1 METQD
6 GGDQTI
12 TAEQE
17 VSGADSALPQN
28 NEAAGQDAG
37 ETENKGLTI
46 DDLAK
51 RFSSDAATAKKP
63 EPATPKVEEAQSDT
77 EDTAGSEDKSAP
89 KETQA
94 QDSPTE
100 AQPED
105 DLSQFSESV
114 RKKIGKYTFKLKQAE
129 HELTQVKAKA
139 QEAEQLRAHLANMQQ
154 ELARVTSQQQ
164 AAASDADP
172 GDVDKAADEAAL
184 AKIEGRATEAI
195 RFYERNRRLIDRAA
209 MQGDESVQIDGQT
222 YQISDLENGYDYAK
236 RMKEERVP
244 ERRKAVQATQ
254 AVKQQSMAFAQQL
267 VPAMFQPG
275 TPESNLAVGYLQ
287 SNPKLRDFE
296 DSPRLLAFAIKGFQA
311 AQKEAEAAKAKG
323 TSEAATAKPKPVER
337 APNLEGGGLAPTR
350 SSRDNEG
357 SVSKKEAAA
366 ALNRL
371 KASGSQSD
379 LAEYFK
385 KASR

>member
-1 METQD
+1 MQQ

-12 TAEQE
+12 VAEQE

-28 NEAAGQDAG
+28 NEAAGQ
-37 ETENKGLTI
+37 ETAANDNKGLTI
-46 DDLAK
+46 EDLAK
-51 RFSSDAATAKKP
+51 RFSSDAAEAKKP
-63 EPATPKVEEAQSDT
+63 KQATPKAEEAQSDT
-77 EDTAGSEDKSAP
+77 EDAAGSEDQSAP

-94 QDSPTE
+94 QDGSTE

-114 RKKIGKYTFKLKQAE
+114 RKRIGKYTFKLKQAE

-164 AAASDADP
+164 AAANNAEPAD
-172 GDVDKAADEAAL
+172 VATVTDEATL
-184 AKIEGRATEAI
+184 AKIEGRANEAI

-209 MQGDESVQIDGQT
+209 MQGEESVQIGGET
-222 YQISDLENGYDYAK
+222 YSISDLENGYDYAK
-236 RMKEERVP
+236 RMKEDKVP
-244 ERRKAVQATQ
+244 ERRKAVQAMQ
-254 AVKQQSMAFAQQL
+254 AVKQQSLAFAQQ
-267 VPAMFQPG
+267 VAPAMFQPG
-275 TPESNLAVGYLQ
+275 TPESNLAIGYLN

-296 DSPRLLAFAIKGFQA
+296 DSPRLLALAIKGYQVV
-311 AQKEAEAAKAKG
+311 QKEAEAASKAKSD
-323 TSEAATAKPKPVER
+323 TAAQKPKQAER

-350 SSRDNEG
+350 ASRDNEG
-357 SVSKKEAAA
+357 TAAKRQAAEAF
-366 ALNRL
+366 NRL
-371 KASGSQSD
+371 KVSGSTSD

>member
-6 GGDQTI
+6 GGDQTNV
-12 TAEQE
+12 AEQE

-28 NEAAGQDAG
+28 NEAAGQEAG
-37 ETENKGLTI
+37 ATENKGLTI
-46 DDLAK
+46 EDLAK
-51 RFSSDAATAKKP
+51 RFSSDAAQAKKP
-63 EPATPKVEEAQSDT
+63 KPAAPKADEAQSDT
-77 EDTAGSEDKSAP
+77 EDTAESEDQSAP

-139 QEAEQLRAHLANMQQ
+139 QEAEQLRAHLAHMQQ

-164 AAASDADP
+164 ASSADT
-172 GDVDKAADEAAL
+172 GDVDTAVDEAAL
-184 AKIEGRATEAI
+184 AKHESRATEAI

-209 MQGDESVQIDGQT
+209 IQGEESVVIDGTT
-222 YQISDLENGYDYAK
+222 YPISELENGYDYAK

-244 ERRKAVQATQ
+244 ERRKAVQASQ
-254 AVKQQSMAFAQQL
+254 AVKQQSMTFAQQV

-287 SNPKLRDFE
+287 SNPKLRDFD
-296 DSPRLLAFAIKGFQA
+296 DSPRLLALAIKGFQVL
-311 AQKEAEAAKAKG
+311 QKEAEAAKAKVTTDAG
-323 TSEAATAKPKPVER
+323 TQKPKPAER
-337 APNLEGGGLAPTR
+337 APNLDGGGIAPTR
-350 SSRDNEG
+350 SSREDN
-357 SVSKKEAAA
+357 STAAKKQAAA
-366 ALNRL
+366 AMDRL
-371 KASGSQSD
+371 RKSGSTSD

-385 KASR
+385 NASR